1 MTGVWEGK
9 RWKKDELVQEFLQEY
24 KNNKA
29 TGVGKEDMKNKKSK
43 KDDRIYI
50 S

>member
-9 RWKKDELVQEFLQEY
+9 RWKNKELVQEFLQEY

-29 TGVGKEDMKNKKSK
+29 TGIGKEDMKNKKSK